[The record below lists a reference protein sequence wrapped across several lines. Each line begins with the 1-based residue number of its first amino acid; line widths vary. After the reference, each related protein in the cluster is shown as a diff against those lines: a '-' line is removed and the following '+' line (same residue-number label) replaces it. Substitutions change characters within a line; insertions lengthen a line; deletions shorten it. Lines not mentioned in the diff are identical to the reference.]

1 MGQLIY
7 LLKQDKVYNGSKD
20 IVTTNKD
27 NIKEIILI
35 LLMPCHIMQ
44 NIPSMKS
51 YSTDT
56 RVAKY
61 KGGGSAAPRKLA
73 FCKGSLA

>member
-7 LLKQDKVYNGSKD
+7 LLKQDKVYNGS
-20 IVTTNKD
+20 TNKD